1 MIYGLISHFYS
12 SSFLPEHSKP
22 FIEHASFTKSYSF
35 IQAHFPHL
43 GASCLT
49 FTHIH
54 TLESNLG
61 FGILPSNNL
70 TFRLKEQWMKPT
82 TFQLIDDLLYL
93 LSNSHPLQQLVV
105 VCATQEETIHLFIAS
120 STYIENGQ
128 YRKELLDLNKFKC
141 QKSKMILLL
150 SSEIL

>member
-1 MIYGLISHFYS
+1 MIYGLISHLYS

-22 FIEHASFTKSYSF
+22 FIEHASFTKLYSF
-35 IQAHFPHL
+35 IQALFPHL
-43 GASCLT
+43 GAFCVT

-61 FGILPSNNL
+61 FGILRSNNL
-70 TFRLKEQWMKPT
+70 AFRLKEQWMKPT
-82 TFQLIDDLLYL
+82 AFQLIDDLLYL
-93 LSNSHPLQQLVV
+93 LSNSHPLQQLVMV
-105 VCATQEETIHLFIAS
+105 HKRRLSTSLLIAR

-128 YRKELLDLNKFKC
+128 YRKVLLDLNKFKC

-150 SSEIL
+150 SLEIL